1 VTQCLVAPWQSGRP
15 SVVTTSSDSSA
26 TSASDWVRLFAEEL
40 GTTAPAADDVDD
52 LLAIAGMAAHA
63 SERTAA
69 PLSTWLVGRAGVAPS
84 EAKAA
89 AARLAAELS
98 PAE

>member
-1 VTQCLVAPWQSGRP
+1 MTTPSG
-15 SVVTTSSDSSA
+15 

-40 GTTAPAADDVDD
+40 GTTPPTDDEINE
-52 LLAIAGMAAHA
+52 LLAIAGVAAHA

-69 PLSTWLVGRAGVAPS
+69 PLSTWLVGRARAAPS

-89 AARLAAELS
+89 AARLAVKLS
-98 PAE
+98 PRE